1 MPMQSSNNFNILKI
15 YQRFL
20 SKEQRLCK
28 QVYSNGA
35 LLKLDFNIG
44 STDDFCS
51 STISLKGFL
60 TLSFKACIHESI
72 ETRYSNKSNATNY
85 FALES
90 ISSAN

>member
-1 MPMQSSNNFNILKI
+1 MQRSLISNNALFKLVFNI
-15 YQRFL
+15 
-20 SKEQRLCK
+20 
-28 QVYSNGA
+28 A
-35 LLKLDFNIG
+35 

-60 TLSFKACIHESI
+60 TLFFKVCIHKSI
-72 ETRYSNKSNATNY
+72 KTRYSNKSNATNY